1 MLFRSPDYL
10 VKDRT
15 ILDFGSALG
24 AMGHYALLNGA
35 KHYTGIEIQK
45 PYIEKSKELLS
56 KYHTNWDIKETF
68 DDKTY
73 DIVLACGSI
82 HGFFDIFGILRKLCS
97 LSNQYVILET
107 HNPNT
112 DKQPM
117 ISFQE
122 GRMVKNDGEE
132 YKNYNG
138 LETLPNKVAI
148 DLIMLSNGF
157 REDRRLFPKPIL
169 GSHDAYNVTGSS
181 SRFISRYIKGEKL
194 KTLEDEIWYGS
205 LTNP

>member
-1 MLFRSPDYL
+1 MFFDNYPEFIVYDPRKNREHVKLTSESLSNRCDVILPDYL
-10 VKDRT
+10 VKDRS

-82 HGFFDIFGILRKLCS
+82 HGFFDIFGI
-97 LSNQYVILET
+97 
-107 HNPNT
+107 
-112 DKQPM
+112 
-117 ISFQE
+117 
-122 GRMVKNDGEE
+122 
-132 YKNYNG
+132 
-138 LETLPNKVAI
+138 
-148 DLIMLSNGF
+148 
-157 REDRRLFPKPIL
+157 
-169 GSHDAYNVTGSS
+169 
-181 SRFISRYIKGEKL
+181 
-194 KTLEDEIWYGS
+194 
-205 LTNP
+205 